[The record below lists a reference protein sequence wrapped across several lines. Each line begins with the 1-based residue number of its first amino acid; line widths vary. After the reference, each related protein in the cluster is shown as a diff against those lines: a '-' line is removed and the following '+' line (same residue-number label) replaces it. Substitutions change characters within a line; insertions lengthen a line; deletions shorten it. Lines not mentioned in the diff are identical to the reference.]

1 MPWDHFDFLA
11 PYYDRAIRDFS
22 GKETFERLAGLHG
35 GSRLLDVGGGTGRV
49 AAALRGQLG
58 SVFIADVSPGMLR
71 QARAKDLDAA
81 CALSE
86 RLPFPAGSFDCVLMV
101 DALHH
106 VLDQRASALEMW
118 RVVRPGGRVIVQEPD
133 IRTFSVKLVALA
145 EKLALMRSHF
155 LSPAR
160 IADLFD
166 LPGARTEI
174 EAEGFSAWVVVH
186 KSETA

>member
-11 PYYDRAIRDFS
+11 PVYDRAIRDFT
-22 GKETFERLAGLHG
+22 GREVLERLAGLNG
-35 GSRLLDVGGGTGRV
+35 NTRLLDVGGGTGRV
-49 AAALRGQLG
+49 AAALRGQVGAIFL
-58 SVFIADVSPGMLR
+58 ADVSAGMLR

-86 RLPFPAGSFDCVLMV
+86 RLPFADGAFDCVLMV

-106 VLDQRASALEMW
+106 VVDQRASAAEMW
-118 RVVRPGGRVIVQEPD
+118 RVVRPGGQVVVQEPD

-160 IADLFD
+160 IADLFAF
-166 LPGARTEI
+166 PAARVEI
-174 EAEGFSAWVVVH
+174 ESEGFSAWVVIH
-186 KSETA
+186 KELQA